1 MDFIW
6 LTHNSMNTNTLKK
19 MMESFLFSF
28 FLDPLGPKG
37 ARGPPGEVLGD
48 VSGTYHILSGCISV
62 VLV

>member
-1 MDFIW
+1 
-6 LTHNSMNTNTLKK
+6 MNTNTLKK